1 MRKIALLIIVS
12 AIFISGQKKVDENI
26 KTGTSF
32 KEGSLSVE
40 CEESSISGVCNYLI
54 YKLTCDKL
62 VVVDNKESVACTF
75 TEIIKFTLK
84 EKESK
89 TIPDLP
95 KKPEICIKTDI
106 IPTLENCVPAILNK
120 FN

>member
-40 CEESSISGVCNYLI
+40 CEESSISGVCI
-54 YKLTCDKL
+54 RIVVSKLLKL
-62 VVVDNKESVACTF
+62 
-75 TEIIKFTLK
+75 
-84 EKESK
+84 
-89 TIPDLP
+89 
-95 KKPEICIKTDI
+95 
-106 IPTLENCVPAILNK
+106 LEAEHLLYIFLLLH
-120 FN
+120 